1 MKKEEFAA
9 RFRAEM
15 ADVHVSPRL
24 RRAVLDAQ
32 EGKERPVMKKKW
44 SVILVLVVAVSLLTA
59 AAIAVVSRAGILDF
73 AGRWFGVYVPKD
85 AQDHVQTD
93 IVAVENE
100 LAVVQVREMY
110 YDGLAARIVVDVHP
124 KDSAALLMF
133 DAPNAALQTFNAEN
147 GKWNETSGPTA
158 IDVYEAGA
166 YQAAYAVEGVLST
179 LDASEPGAVSNYS
192 LNDNGSLT
200 CYYQLIHTQSRQ
212 QREAVFT
219 LSFTPYTLPLSSQSE
234 LMTEQQTVMEIPFTL
249 RQTNTSAKTY
259 ISTESVVFEEA
270 GVRVDSLRLE
280 ECALE
285 IHAVI
290 EYTVIDQETF
300 ESFEHGVWFDFVDP
314 NTDTKQSAAQRLAE
328 GLRNSSS
335 LSGLGDDRYRL
346 TQSIGKNELHESYT
360 LRAYEIIS
368 HSSLGTNTLTVVP
381 ADE

>member
-1 MKKEEFAA
+1 
-9 RFRAEM
+9 
-15 ADVHVSPRL
+15 
-24 RRAVLDAQ
+24 
-32 EGKERPVMKKKW
+32 
-44 SVILVLVVAVSLLTA
+44 
-59 AAIAVVSRAGILDF
+59 
-73 AGRWFGVYVPKD
+73 
-85 AQDHVQTD
+85 
-93 IVAVENE
+93 
-100 LAVVQVREMY
+100 
-110 YDGLAARIVVDVHP
+110 
-124 KDSAALLMF
+124 
-133 DAPNAALQTFNAEN
+133 
-147 GKWNETSGPTA
+147 
-158 IDVYEAGA
+158 
-166 YQAAYAVEGVLST
+166 
-179 LDASEPGAVSNYS
+179 
-192 LNDNGSLT
+192 
-200 CYYQLIHTQSRQ
+200 
-212 QREAVFT
+212 
-219 LSFTPYTLPLSSQSE
+219 
-234 LMTEQQTVMEIPFTL
+234 MEIPFTL

-280 ECALE
+280 ERALE